1 MSENKRRKLWRDRKR
16 NFLGL
21 PWTFTVYDLNNE
33 FLRIQTG
40 VLNSRYDRVNLYRVT
55 DITVTRNLWQK
66 IIGTGTLHVDS
77 ADKTMKNFDIINVR
91 HPMKV
96 EEVFSDAVEAARKEN
111 RVYTRESMG
120 DEPVDMDGDG
130 IPDDV
135 DPDDD
140 AH

>member
-1 MSENKRRKLWRDRKR
+1 MEEAPAIVRK
-16 NFLGL
+16 
-21 PWTFTVYDLNNE
+21 
-33 FLRIQTG
+33 
-40 VLNSRYDRVNLYRVT
+40 NLAGEV
-55 DITVTRNLWQK
+55 
-66 IIGTGTLHVDS
+66 H
-77 ADKTMKNFDIINVR
+77 IINVR
-91 HPMKV
+91 HPMEV